1 LAFRKAILGYISTFT
16 MPAASV
22 ICKVRRLQEYWRFA
36 GINMTALTSENLCL
50 ELESGK
56 FPSQEQRP
64 HGYKEY
70 QSIPSHPK
78 PPPPTQAVIER
89 RRLQQDREKGWIDLR
104 GSQPQGGR
112 HVKAQS
118 GLIEIGDLINGVRR
132 HPDVD
137 ADALVS

>member
-1 LAFRKAILGYISTFT
+1 ML
-16 MPAASV
+16 AASV
-22 ICKVRRLQEYWRFA
+22 ICKVRWLQEYWRFA

-70 QSIPSHPK
+70 RSIPSHPK
-78 PPPPTQAVIER
+78 PPPPTQGVIGR
-89 RRLQQDREKGWIDLR
+89 RRLQQDREKGWIDHR
-104 GSQPQGGR
+104 GRQAQGGR
-112 HVKAQS
+112 QIKAQS
-118 GLIEIGDLINGVRR
+118 GLIESGNLETGVRQ
-132 HPDVD
+132 HPDVE